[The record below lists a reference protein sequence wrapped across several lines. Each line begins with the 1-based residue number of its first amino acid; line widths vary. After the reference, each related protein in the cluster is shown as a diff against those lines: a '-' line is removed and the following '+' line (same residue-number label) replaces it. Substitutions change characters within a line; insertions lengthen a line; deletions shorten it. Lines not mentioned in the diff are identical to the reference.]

1 MVDPWDMSWKLQN
14 KLCLDSCILWPEL
27 TTLSF
32 CDKRTNG
39 CTSVSESL
47 IEAIHS
53 DIKEAEQALEKTENK
68 EYASHSFF
76 NKTDDC
82 T

>member
-1 MVDPWDMSWKLQN
+1 MV
-14 KLCLDSCILWPEL
+14 ILGFIRPERNYPSL
-27 TTLSF
+27 
-32 CDKRTNG
+32 
-39 CTSVSESL
+39 ESL